1 MKQLPGSFT
10 HKHKATSVRLRKRL
24 LRARVKGSLPIRF
37 SNEALTA
44 HAGLAVVGDF
54 LQSAGWVE
62 QIRKIFAEREFD
74 TDYGSFRMTLA
85 VIGMLVIGGTRLAHL
100 RELAIDPVF
109 LRFARFDR
117 LPTERTLSRWLKDIS
132 EGYRDRLRELLRD
145 VAFSTW
151 AHGQLRRVTID
162 LDGTV
167 VRTGTSVDG
176 AERGYNPHHPKD
188 PSYFPL
194 TAHLAQ
200 TGQIL
205 DVVNRPGR
213 VNDAEGAV
221 DRLRLL
227 IDEVRSRLGN
237 VPIEVRLDGAF
248 CHAPVLE
255 LLTATGVE
263 FAMKM
268 PMWKWLDVRDRIS
281 ERKRWAKV
289 HASVDGF
296 SLSLRLKPWKRTERV
311 VVFRKRISGKP
322 AKDFQLEL
330 FQPDDGYY
338 EYSMVVTNKMESEA
352 TIWHFMAGRGAHEK
366 TLGELKQNFAFGSVV
381 TNDWDANSTWQLLSA
396 LTHNLVRDFQLQTG
410 LAAARRNSRKR
421 TYRYSFR
428 SMRTLRFLLIHLP
441 GRIVRPQGRS
451 ELRIAAATST
461 RERIES
467 VLDAIAA

>member
-1 MKQLPGSFT
+1 M
-10 HKHKATSVRLRKRL
+10 RLRKRL

-37 SNEALTA
+37 SSEALTA
-44 HAGLAVVGDF
+44 HAGLAVIGDF
-54 LQSAGWVE
+54 LQSAGWAEKV
-62 QIRKIFAEREFD
+62 RKIFSEREFD

-85 VIGMLVIGGTRLAHL
+85 VIGLLVVGGSRLAHL
-100 RELAIDPVF
+100 RELGIDPVF

-167 VRTGTSVDG
+167 VRTGNCVDG

-205 DVVNRPGR
+205 DVINRPGR
-213 VNDAEGAV
+213 VNDSERAV
-221 DRLRLL
+221 DRLRFL
-227 IDEVRSRLGN
+227 IDEVRERLGS

-248 CHAPVLE
+248 CQGPVLE
-255 LLTATGVE
+255 LLTASGVE
-263 FAMKM
+263 YAMKM
-268 PMWKWLDVRDRIS
+268 PMWKWLDVRDRIR
-281 ERKRWAKV
+281 ERKSWTKV

-296 SLSLRLKPWKRTERV
+296 SLRLRLKPWKRTERV
-311 VVFRKRISGKP
+311 IVFRKRISGRP

-330 FQPDDGYY
+330 FQPDDGYF
-338 EYSMVVTNKMESEA
+338 EYSMVVTNKIDSVA

-396 LTHNLVRDFQLQTG
+396 LTHNLVRDFQLKAG
-410 LAAARRNSRKR
+410 LAAPRQNSRKR
-421 TYRYSFR
+421 TYRYGFR

-441 GRIVRPQGRS
+441 GRIARPQGRS
-451 ELRIAAATST
+451 ELRIAAAPEA
-461 RERIES
+461 RRRIES

>member
-1 MKQLPGSFT
+1 MIG
-10 HKHKATSVRLRKRL
+10 
-24 LRARVKGSLPIRF
+24 
-37 SNEALTA
+37 EAL
-44 HAGLAVVGDF
+44 
-54 LQSAGWVE
+54 QKAGWIE
-62 QIRKIFAEREFD
+62 RIRRIFAEREFD

-85 VIGMLVIGGTRLAHL
+85 VIGMLLVGGSRLSHL
-100 RELAIDPVF
+100 SELAIDPIF

-167 VRTGTSVDG
+167 VRTGASVDG

-205 DVVNRPGR
+205 DVINRPGR
-213 VNDAEGAV
+213 VNDSEGAV
-221 DRLRLL
+221 DRLRFL
-227 IDEVRSRLGN
+227 IDEVRGRLGS
-237 VPIEVRLDGAF
+237 VPLEVRLDGAF
-248 CHAPVLE
+248 CQAPVLE
-255 LLTATGVE
+255 LLTACRVE

-268 PMWKWLDVRDRIS
+268 PMWKWLDVRDRIRD
-281 ERKRWAKV
+281 RKSWTKV
-289 HASVDGF
+289 HSTVDAF
-296 SLSLRLKPWKRTERV
+296 SLRLRIEPWKRTERV
-311 VVFRKRISGKP
+311 IVYRKRISGKP
-322 AKDFQLEL
+322 AKHFQLEL

-338 EYSMVVTNKMESEA
+338 EYSMVVTNKTECEA
-352 TIWHFMAGRGAHEK
+352 TIWHFMSGRGAHEK

-396 LTHNLVRDFQLQTG
+396 LTHNLVRDFQLKAG
-410 LAAARRNSRKR
+410 LAAPRRNARKR
-421 TYRYSFR
+421 TYRYAFR

-441 GRIVRPQGRS
+441 GRIARPQGRS
-451 ELRIAAATST
+451 ELRIAAAPST
-461 RERIES
+461 RKRIES